1 MSQKILTLVLICA
14 CVLAIT
20 IPLTAQDASS
30 TRGILG
36 YLDPKT
42 GTFHILPVPN
52 AQDGAP
58 PPTSTVTGKI
68 VANFTITVDSTIAST
83 AKIGCNI
90 SASVLDVTT
99 GNSIIEEAGSAV
111 TRGTGATVTCT
122 ATIPYSWTLGAAS
135 TDKVNLSYTIQ
146 SPVAVTSGSAL
157 FPNRLS
163 SQSLGTISVPATG
176 TTTTETI
183 AATI

>member
-1 MSQKILTLVLICA
+1 MSQKILTLVLTCA

-20 IPLTAQDASS
+20 VPLTAQNASS
-30 TRGILG
+30 THGILG

-42 GTFHILPVPN
+42 GAFHLLP
-52 AQDGAP
+52 ALQDAEP
-58 PPTSTVTGKI
+58 PATTTVTGKI

-83 AKIGCNI
+83 AKIGCNV
-90 SASVLDVTT
+90 AATVLDLSTA
-99 GNSIIEEAGSAV
+99 NSIIEEAGNAV
-111 TRGTGATVTCT
+111 TRGSGSTVTCT
-122 ATIPYSWTLGAAS
+122 ATIPYSWKLGSAS
-135 TDKVNLSYTIQ
+135 TDKITLSYTIQ
-146 SPVAVTSGSAL
+146 SPVAITSGSAE

-163 SQSLGTISVPATG
+163 SQSLGSISVPASG